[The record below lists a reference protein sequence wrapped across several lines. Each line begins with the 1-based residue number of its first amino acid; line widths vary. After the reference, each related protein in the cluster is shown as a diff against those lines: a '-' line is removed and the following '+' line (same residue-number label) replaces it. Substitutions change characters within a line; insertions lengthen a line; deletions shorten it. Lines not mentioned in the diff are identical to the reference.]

1 MATYGDDEEQV
12 EALKRWWNENGTS
25 LLTGVA
31 LVLVAFFGVRY
42 WQSSQLNT
50 SAVASDLYQQI
61 ADLAI
66 DSITEPATEEAI
78 LGAQA
83 VYATLKSEHPDSI
96 YTRYA
101 ALAIARFQVESNQ
114 LDLAATELQWIL
126 DNPGIG
132 MMKEADEEL
141 FMTARVRLA
150 RVKIAQGKAQEALDL
165 LRAVE
170 PGAFAGTYAEV
181 EGDALVSLGQTDAAR
196 AAYQRALDEIAT
208 GNPLVLQL
216 KLQDLGVSSVAP
228 AVETP

>member
-1 MATYGDDEEQV
+1 LATYGDDEEQV
-12 EALKRWWNENGTS
+12 EALKRWWHENGSS

-31 LVLVAFFGVRY
+31 LVLAVFFGMRY
-42 WQSSQLNT
+42 WQSSQVAT
-50 SAVASDLYQQI
+50 SAEASDLYQQI

-66 DSITEPATEEAI
+66 ASITEPASAETI

-83 VYATLKSEHPDSI
+83 IYATLKDEHPDSI

-114 LDLAATELQWIL
+114 LDLAAAELQWII

-132 MMKEADEEL
+132 IMKEADEEL

-150 RVKIAQGKAQEALDL
+150 RVKVAQGKPQEALDL

-170 PGAFAGTYAEV
+170 PGSFAGNYAEV
-181 EGDALVSLGQTDAAR
+181 EGDALLALGQTDAAR
-196 AAYQRALDEIAT
+196 AAYERALAEIAT

-216 KLQDLGVSSVAP
+216 KLQDLGVSPTDP
-228 AVETP
+228 AVGTP

>member
-12 EALKRWWNENGTS
+12 EALKRWWHENGSS

-31 LVLVAFFGVRY
+31 LVLAVFFGMRY
-42 WQSSQLNT
+42 WQSSQVAT
-50 SAVASDLYQQI
+50 SAEASDLYQQI

-66 DSITEPATEEAI
+66 ASITEPASAETI

-83 VYATLKSEHPDSI
+83 IYATLKDEHPDSI

-114 LDLAATELQWIL
+114 LDLAAAELQWII

-132 MMKEADEEL
+132 IMKEADEEL

-150 RVKIAQGKAQEALDL
+150 RVKVAQGKPQEALDL

-170 PGAFAGTYAEV
+170 PGSFAGNYAEV
-181 EGDALVSLGQTDAAR
+181 EGDALLALGQTDAAR
-196 AAYQRALDEIAT
+196 AAYERALAEIAT

-216 KLQDLGVSSVAP
+216 KLQDLGVSPTDP
-228 AVETP
+228 AVGTP